1 MWQDADGGAGVYQEW
16 LIQSGILEVDQV
28 AESVNSLSDGIVCLP
43 GVRGLTLVSLLTEP
57 AVVVA
62 E

>member
-1 MWQDADGGAGVYQEW
+1 MWQDADGGAGVYQES

-28 AESVNSLSDGIVCLP
+28 AESFNSLSDGIVFLP
-43 GVRGLTLVSLLTEP
+43 GVGGLTLVNLLTEP